1 MGRAAPIIGITRG
14 SLFDTL
20 VLEMK
25 PPLLNG
31 NQAIVCYEMHV
42 RPVR

>member
-1 MGRAAPIIGITRG
+1 MLWPGRTDHRVTRG

-25 PPLLNG
+25 PPLPNG
-31 NQAIVCYEMHV
+31 NRALVVDPDHV
-42 RPVR
+42 A